1 MKKLCII
8 GGMGPLASCEFNR
21 RIIEKSPANSDQEH
35 IETLLISD
43 NLMPDRTQAI
53 LSGDDTELLKR
64 FESHFKLGE
73 SWGADFF
80 AIPCNTSH
88 YFMKNFNEMTDKKIL
103 NMVELAVKDAGDNI
117 CVLATNGT
125 YKTGIYRKAIKDANK
140 NLVELTEDEKNL
152 SMKTIYDIKS
162 GVIPDIDNFK
172 EFKAMIDE
180 KLKSG
185 AKILLACTEL
195 SLIKLDNE
203 NIIDAMD
210 SLVNAVIHEA
220 YD

>member
-53 LSGDDTELLKR
+53 LSGDDAELLKR

-195 SLIKLDNE
+195 SLIKFDNK

>member
-88 YFMKNFNEMTDKKIL
+88 YFMKKFNEMTEKKIL
-103 NMVELAVKDAGDNI
+103 NMVDLAVKDAGDNI

-195 SLIKLDNE
+195 SL
-203 NIIDAMD
+203 
-210 SLVNAVIHEA
+210 SLIHISEPTRPLF
-220 YD
+220 

>member
-53 LSGDDTELLKR
+53 LSGDDAELLKR

-103 NMVELAVKDAGDNI
+103 NMVDLAVKDAGDNI

-195 SLIKLDNE
+195 SLIKFDNK